1 MCDHVGREL
10 AGRKPDVHLN
20 AAGRLQAE
28 RLAEQLDAIHLDA
41 VISSPLPRARET
53 AASIAERRKL
63 ELRIEDDLT
72 EIDYGHW
79 TGKKMDTLASE
90 SLWTRYNTLRSVAR
104 IPGGEQMLDVQAR
117 ALAVLDALRRAHP
130 DGCCAVVSH
139 GDVIRSIVAHCAG
152 IPLDLF
158 QRLEIGP
165 ASVSVVVLA
174 ESWIG
179 VRSMNVPIE
188 GLSQIV

>member
-20 AAGRLQAE
+20 AAGHAQAE

-41 VISSPLPRARET
+41 VFSSPLPRARET
-53 AASIAERRKL
+53 AAPLAERRKL
-63 ELRIEDDLT
+63 ELQIEDDFT
-72 EIDYGHW
+72 EIDYGDW
-79 TGKKMDTLASE
+79 TGKKIDSLAGE
-90 SLWTRYNTLRSVAR
+90 SLWSRYNALRSVAR
-104 IPGGEQMLDVQAR
+104 IPGGEQLLDVQAR
-117 ALAVLDALRRAHP
+117 AVSVLDAIRRAHP
-130 DGCCAVVSH
+130 DGCCAIVSH

-158 QRLEIGP
+158 QRLEIAP

-179 VRSMNVPIE
+179 VRSMNVPID
-188 GLSQIV
+188 GLRQIV